1 MLTVHVMTKM
11 QIQTTRP
18 SALSSSRLHVL
29 KQFIQFHQYT
39 TLTSVITVTQVPTL
53 QALCRMRFWQYM
65 TQHNIT
71 SINAGAAR
79 EPRDGLGF
87 SIYYD
92 YSVYECDGVCQYACV
107 YFRHWCCI
115 DSVRGLAVVDVMK
128 DYLCFEAETR
138 GYV

>member
-18 SALSSSRLHVL
+18 SALSSFLLHVL
-29 KQFIQFHQYT
+29 TLLKHFHQYQ
-39 TLTSVITVTQVPTL
+39 LSHLLCTVTQVPTL

-71 SINAGAAR
+71 SGNAGAAR
-79 EPRDGLGF
+79 EARDGLGF

-92 YSVYECDGVCQYACV
+92 YSVYECDGVYV
-107 YFRHWCCI
+107 CI
-115 DSVRGLAVVDVMK
+115 YDIDVGLTECEGLQLWMS
-128 DYLCFEAETR
+128 
-138 GYV
+138 